1 MTNKQRETE
10 EQEKTE
16 TSIKRNTMKDSIE
29 FEVVQTP
36 NEQDLRHSNSQKRNQ
51 FYHVQALHTWR
62 KNNQTTLTESP
73 FNPSTQN
80 PSKLIFPKQKSSN

>member
-16 TSIKRNTMKDSIE
+16 NSIKRNTVKDSIE

-36 NEQDLRHSNSQKRNQ
+36 NEQDLRHSSSQNKNQ
-51 FYHVQALHTWR
+51 FYHVQTLHTRR
-62 KNNQTTLTESP
+62 KNNQTTLTE
-73 FNPSTQN
+73 
-80 PSKLIFPKQKSSN
+80 

>member
-51 FYHVQALHTWR
+51 FYHVQALHT
-62 KNNQTTLTESP
+62 
-73 FNPSTQN
+73 
-80 PSKLIFPKQKSSN
+80 